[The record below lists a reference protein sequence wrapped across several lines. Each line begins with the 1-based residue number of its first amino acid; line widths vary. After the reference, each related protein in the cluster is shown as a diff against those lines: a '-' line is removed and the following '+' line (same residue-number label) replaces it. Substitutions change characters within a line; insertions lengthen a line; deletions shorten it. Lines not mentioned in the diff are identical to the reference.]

1 MTPSLSQ
8 LLFSVFIGA
17 PLGDGGEYV
26 QGAEKMWQRQL
37 DFIMIKALDQ
47 AFLSLAPCIVKAH
60 TIYEIYRRR
69 GQHRLRG
76 KDDVLYHVFF

>member
-47 AFLSLAPCIVKAH
+47 AFLSLA
-60 TIYEIYRRR
+60 
-69 GQHRLRG
+69 L
-76 KDDVLYHVFF
+76 

>member
-47 AFLSLAPCIVKAH
+47 AFFIPCSSLHCESTHNIR
-60 TIYEIYRRR
+60 EISS
-69 GQHRLRG
+69 
-76 KDDVLYHVFF
+76 